1 MGWPPCVS
9 RELRQPQPTSRG
21 ALGGTTCPHPH
32 RVPHVHPPD
41 TMIHPRA
48 TQPHTSAPPRPDV
61 AAIPDFPSPWVYAH
75 GANVH
80 VHPKPTS
87 CQQINKQ
94 YYSTAPARLC
104 GDGHSDS
111 KATAM
116 LDPPRAKMT
125 PASTSRGA
133 SRLGVWVRSSKQQEQ
148 INASGNCARCGLTS
162 AASISG
168 LARTPRCRDPTR
180 QVHAPF
186 RKKRWRP
193 HLRNLGPE

>member
-148 INASGNCARCGLTS
+148 INVRVEFALVAGLLQLPRFRAS
-162 AASISG
+162 
-168 LARTPRCRDPTR
+168 
-180 QVHAPF
+180 HAPHDVATLHD
-186 RKKRWRP
+186 RCMHPLEKSGG
-193 HLRNLGPE
+193 GPI